1 MRSYHDTEWGFP
13 TSDDRRLFEKISLEG
28 FQSGLSWSTI
38 LNKREDFRR
47 VFRDFDIARI
57 STFDEDD
64 IQRICSD
71 STIVRH
77 QGKIRSVVNNARRYS
92 ELVTTEGSLAAYL
105 WGFEPTAA
113 PEMGST
119 QCAESKLLAKNL
131 KSRGWTFV
139 GPTTMYALM
148 QSMGMVNDH
157 DHGCPVHKSVAVARQ
172 NFVRPTDSTMQS
184 TRSMKYLRE

>member
-1 MRSYHDTEWGFP
+1 MRSYHDSEWGFP

-47 VFRDFDIARI
+47 VFKDFDIARI
-57 STFDEDD
+57 AAFNEDD
-64 IQRICSD
+64 IQRLCLD
-71 STIVRH
+71 PTIVRH

-105 WGFEPTAA
+105 WGFEPTVAT
-113 PEMGST
+113 EVGST
-119 QCAESKLLAKNL
+119 QCSESKLLAKNL

-148 QSMGMVNDH
+148 QSLGMVNDH
-157 DHGCPVHKSVAVARQ
+157 DHGCPIHRTVEMARQ
-172 NFVRPTDSTMQS
+172 NFVRPTDSTSSPPVQ
-184 TRSMKYLRE
+184 

>member
-1 MRSYHDTEWGFP
+1 MRNYHDTEWGFP

-47 VFRDFDIARI
+47 VFKNFDIARI
-57 STFDEDD
+57 ATFDEDD
-64 IQRICSD
+64 IQRLCSD
-71 STIVRH
+71 PTIVRH
-77 QGKIRSVVNNARRYS
+77 QGKIRSVVNNARRYG
-92 ELVTTEGSLAAYL
+92 ELVTTEGSLAAYV

-113 PEMGST
+113 LELGST

-148 QSMGMVNDH
+148 QALGMVNDH
-157 DHGCPVHKSVAVARQ
+157 DQECPIHRSVEMARQ
-172 NFVRPTDSTMQS
+172 DFVRPNDSAMQS
-184 TRSMKYLRE
+184 TRSMKYLGE